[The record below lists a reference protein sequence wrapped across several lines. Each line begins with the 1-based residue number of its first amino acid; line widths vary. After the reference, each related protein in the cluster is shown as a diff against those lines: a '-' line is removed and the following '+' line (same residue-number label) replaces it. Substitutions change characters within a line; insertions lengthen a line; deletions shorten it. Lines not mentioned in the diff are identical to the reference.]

1 MKSPRATKMSAM
13 RLLASR
19 VLARIFAP
27 GRSRAAMYT
36 SGDQE
41 TAAST
46 RPALKTFAASTAEVV
61 NTHSTSRLVSPP
73 WVRA

>member
-1 MKSPRATKMSAM
+1 MC
-13 RLLASR
+13 
-19 VLARIFAP
+19 AP

-46 RPALKTFAASTAEVV
+46 FPALKTLAASTAEVV
-61 NTHSTSRLVSPP
+61 NTHCTSLLVRPP
-73 WVRA
+73 WVRT